1 MLPPAVLQT
10 RMNSTGVCFDVWAYH
25 ADALPFCSV
34 ASLVLAA
41 LQLSTVAVVIVW
53 LRRQAALAQMGDEVA
68 GQRLIM
74 PIYNTVLYGIALSQV
89 LHTVLDL
96 LYGQGRLERAQPD
109 DGDAARDG
117 AEYTVFA
124 ALYGLVWGLSHFIS
138 EGVAVFLMQHGAG
151 FGTIG
156 VAVRR
161 GAFAA
166 LLTAGAYTV
175 RFLLPSDSYVGLG
188 LMLLWEVVLV
198 AFYGALLLAPETWVH
213 RRPAAMP
220 YALFW
225 LLLRLVHLPSMG
237 LVFWSYDAGYC
248 VEMVEQTLFSALFP
262 FVAYRVLL
270 LDSLYWQGVLV
281 DDPAGAGARGAHGSG
296 GGIGRLWKHS
306 AQLSQRLSGK
316 VSTNSNALL
325 RPLVGNSIPAS
336 SATHLAHGVSQ
347 LSDSKVPILNF
358 QFLSMLEGESAIGV
372 GGTAR
377 VYSGT
382 YTDPRT
388 KVMSAVAIKLIFCM
402 ELDRAIVTS
411 FCEEARLLAA
421 LPKHENVI
429 QCRGVCVMP
438 PAVCLVMDLCRESL
452 HDAVYFSPEDR
463 QEAEQEE
470 RRRRRE
476 ARQEMRLCEVT
487 AEAERRRAGLAPNPS
502 PSLSSSTP
510 STSSITVGSAKQASS
525 PGSKRAKFKLTFS
538 SEPGL
543 RPGSLR
549 GGSLPVGTRTT
560 VPALSVA
567 SRRALVRLDSLK
579 GLNVGELSP
588 DIRSRRPPSAP
599 PADGGADGGGGE
611 SAAGGGGGIASA
623 RSEGHRDFAFNHWR
637 GGTASVGGV
646 PSGFVSQLREH
657 TKLDALVDGMPDDHA
672 PLDALLDE
680 LPDGP
685 EQPRHRQ
692 EAVPAHLLQGRDGF
706 VGAASSGGCGGS
718 VLRRSSSS
726 NSVSGSPRKFDSARR
741 TSGGSLLDRAVS
753 FAGAGGG
760 AGAVGVPGRPVS
772 FGGGAFGVGAMFSS
786 AFGGPQR
793 TGSASFNKQGTSPYL
808 RGHAPFSQGG
818 SSPSRMARAENP
830 GTGVPPLD
838 IGARASQNSL
848 PALPTSMRQFARDE
862 QNSDKWS
869 DSSGGS
875 GSSHRQQRHSNE
887 SSQGDDSVT
896 DSIPLNPRF
905 TEVQLLRMSRDC
917 ARAIAF
923 LHTHRIV
930 HADIKVSVR
939 ASPAFCRAAPVA
951 PSHGPWLLLT
961 AALLSLAFPT
971 NAVPQL
977 PCWHR

>member
-10 RMNSTGVCFDVWAYH
+10 QMNSTGVCFDVWAYH

-74 PIYNTVLYGIALSQV
+74 PIYNTVLYGIAMAQV

-96 LYGQGRLERAQPD
+96 LYGQGRLERAQSAPN
-109 DGDAARDG
+109 GGAARDG

-124 ALYGLVWGLSHFIS
+124 ALYGLVWGVSHFIS

-161 GAFAA
+161 GAVAA

-175 RFLLPSDSYVGLG
+175 KFLLPSDSYVGFG
-188 LMLLWEVVLV
+188 LMVLWEVVLV

-225 LLLRLVHLPSMG
+225 LLLRLVHLPSTG

-248 VEMVEQTLFSALFP
+248 VEMAEQALFSALFP

-476 ARQEMRLCEVT
+476 ARQEMRLREVT

-502 PSLSSSTP
+502 PSLSSST
-510 STSSITVGSAKQASS
+510 SSIAVGSAKQASS

-549 GGSLPVGTRTT
+549 GGSMPVGTRTT

-599 PADGGADGGGGE
+599 PADGGADGRGGGG
-611 SAAGGGGGIASA
+611 AAGGRGGIASA
-623 RSEGHRDFAFNHWR
+623 RSEGHGDFAFNHWR

-657 TKLDALVDGMPDDHA
+657 TKLDALIDGMPDDHA
-672 PLDALLDE
+672 QLDELLDE

-685 EQPRHRQ
+685 EQPGHRQ
-692 EAVPAHLLQGRDGF
+692 EAVPAPSTRGPLERVGSEPVFRDLQARD
-706 VGAASSGGCGGS
+706 
-718 VLRRSSSS
+718 LRRSNSS
-726 NSVSGSPRKFDSARR
+726 NNVSGSPRKFDSARR
-741 TSGGSLLDRAVS
+741 TSGGSLLERL
-753 FAGAGGG
+753 GAGGG

-772 FGGGAFGVGAMFSS
+772 FGGGAFGVGAMFQS

-793 TGSASFNKQGTSPYL
+793 TGSASFNKLGTSPYL
-808 RGHAPFSQGG
+808 RGHASFSRTS
-818 SSPSRMARAENP
+818 SSPSHLSRDENP

-887 SSQGDDSVT
+887 SSQGDDSAT

-939 ASPAFCRAAPVA
+939 ASPAFCRAAPLA